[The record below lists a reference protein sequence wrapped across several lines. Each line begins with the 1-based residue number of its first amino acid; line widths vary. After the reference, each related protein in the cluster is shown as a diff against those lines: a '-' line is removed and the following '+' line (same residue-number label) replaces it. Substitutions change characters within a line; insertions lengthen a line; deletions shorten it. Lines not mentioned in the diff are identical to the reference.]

1 MIILTQYVD
10 DVLIR

>member
-10 DVLIR
+10 DGLIR